1 MEVNDLNTT
10 LNQGA
15 TYFAEAQYVAASEY
29 TWCQAHPAEC
39 NMYNNASYRQ
49 FLVSGTTNFSFSP
62 LGDTARMQPA
72 IWAWTGATVNRLE
85 PDPGNDGF
93 WFIGYKVTNPSA
105 GLWHYEYVLYN
116 MNLDRAIQSFTV
128 PLGAGVNISN
138 IGFHAPPQHP
148 GWPNDGT
155 LNSQGYSSTAWM
167 LTQTAN
173 SLYVEHGNF
182 CDTIKMPTRFAGAHC
197 ITSGSMP
204 TNRHKLQTRQSTSS
218 KQARLC
224 RLLFRRPAK
233 VARRRQR
240 LRLRQL
246 QHHGLLPHPEVAL
259 CPGLAR
265 HRCLARA
272 RNRFA
277 RGIGIPADQF

>member
-1 MEVNDLNTT
+1 MATKTASARVPGSILSPDHFHRTLTTTAATTTRRPAHRVLVEVNDLNTT

-15 TYFAEAQYVAASEY
+15 TYFAEAQYVAPSEY
-29 TWCQAHPAEC
+29 TWCQAHPTEC

-105 GLWHYEYVLYN
+105 GVWHYEYALYN
-116 MNLDRAIQSFTV
+116 MNLDRAIQSFSV

-155 LNSQGYSSTAWM
+155 LNSQGYSSTAWNADPDGQLAHM
-167 LTQTAN
+167 
-173 SLYVEHGNF
+173 EHGNF
-182 CDTIKMPTRFAGAHC
+182 WD
-197 ITSGSMP
+197 
-204 TNRHKLQTRQSTSS
+204 QS
-218 KQARLC
+218 KC
-224 RLLFRRPAK
+224 
-233 VARRRQR
+233 QR
-240 LRLRQL
+240 DSLG
-246 QHHGLLPHPEVAL
+246 HIV
-259 CPGLAR
+259 
-265 HRCLARA
+265 
-272 RNRFA
+272 
-277 RGIGIPADQF
+277 